1 MQNDG
6 DLVDVILRY
15 IVIHTVRVPVCHEC
29 HVTDEETHSCLNL
42 SIITI
47 MLVVVVAVIIIIIII
62 IIIIELYNLNRTH
75 RKYIPS
81 YGVRT

>member
-6 DLVDVILRY
+6 DLVEVILRY
-15 IVIHTVRVPVCHEC
+15 IVIHTVRILVC

-47 MLVVVVAVIIIIIII
+47 MLVVVVVVVVVVAVIIIIIIK
-62 IIIIELYNLNRTH
+62 LYNLNRTH
-75 RKYIPS
+75 RKYIPP